1 MPLQRKKSTK
11 QFLTSSQDYL
21 NFKLKTHPLDSFT
34 KSQASVLPAL
44 FLLKELSKFLLKELS
59 KQKLS
64 APPVFDMFDGLR
76 TIWNAWLV
84 KAVRLPRG
92 LVGPRLASQAASL
105 LEDLETLVLGERR
118 FLSCLWIGEQG
129 GEQGGASN
137 SNGHSL
143 SQSAS
148 HLSRAR
154 RPGFICP
161 PPGCWSSSYTG
172 TKMSLTFHYCIS
184 PSHYW

>member
-21 NFKLKTHPLDSFT
+21 NFKLKIHPLDSFT
-34 KSQASVLPAL
+34 RSQASVLPAL
-44 FLLKELSKFLLKELS
+44 FLLKELS

-92 LVGPRLASQAASL
+92 LVGPRLASQAISL
-105 LEDLETLVLGERR
+105 LEDFETLVLGERW
-118 FLSCLWIGEQG
+118 FLSCLCMGEQG
-129 GEQGGASN
+129 GEQRGASN

-172 TKMSLTFHYCIS
+172 TKMYLTFHYCIS

>member
-21 NFKLKTHPLDSFT
+21 NFKLKIHPLDSFT

-44 FLLKELSKFLLKELS
+44 FLLKELS

-92 LVGPRLASQAASL
+92 LVGPRLASQAIYL
-105 LEDLETLVLGERR
+105 LEDLETLVLGER
-118 FLSCLWIGEQG
+118 
-129 GEQGGASN
+129 
-137 SNGHSL
+137 
-143 SQSAS
+143 
-148 HLSRAR
+148 
-154 RPGFICP
+154 
-161 PPGCWSSSYTG
+161 
-172 TKMSLTFHYCIS
+172 
-184 PSHYW
+184 